1 MKKIHINNDDNYAT
15 PPELYDELN
24 KEFNF
29 DMTQSVKLNT
39 GWVDENT
46 IELLVDMLAS
56 ETILLDNEPV
66 VLKDKSIQKKTRLRD
81 KMINYEMNFE
91 YAFNLINDVD

>member
-1 MKKIHINNDDNYAT
+1 MLADAVDYN
-15 PPELYDELN
+15 PLRGQR

-29 DMTQSVKLNT
+29 DLKQSVKLNT

-46 IELLVDMLAS
+46 IELLVELMTS
-56 ETILLDNEPV
+56 ETILLDNEPAT
-66 VLKDKSIQKKTRLRD
+66 LKDKSLQKKTRLRD

>member
-1 MKKIHINNDDNYAT
+1 M
-15 PPELYDELN
+15 
-24 KEFNF
+24 
-29 DMTQSVKLNT
+29 QSVKLNT

-46 IELLVDMLAS
+46 IELLVELITS

-66 VLKDKSIQKKTRLRD
+66 NLKDKSIQKKTRLKD

-91 YAFNLINDVD
+91 YSFNLINDVD

>member
-1 MKKIHINNDDNYAT
+1 
-15 PPELYDELN
+15 
-24 KEFNF
+24 
-29 DMTQSVKLNT
+29 MTQTVKLNT

-46 IELLVDMLAS
+46 IELLVDLLAS
-56 ETILLDNEPV
+56 ETILLDDEPV